1 MKTVQQPTPT
11 RPDVDIDLIEDV
23 CPDVAARSAIVEKL
37 AWTWSQFEPGG
48 INIALDHDCWR
59 GIEDLMIA
67 NRKDLARLYAMANG
81 EQEEG
86 GAR

>member
-1 MKTVQQPTPT
+1 MWVCKRDDY
-11 RPDVDIDLIEDV
+11 RPHYA
-23 CPDVAARSAIVEKL
+23 VASCHA
-37 AWTWSQFEPGG
+37 GC
-48 INIALDHDCWR
+48 NIALDHDCWR